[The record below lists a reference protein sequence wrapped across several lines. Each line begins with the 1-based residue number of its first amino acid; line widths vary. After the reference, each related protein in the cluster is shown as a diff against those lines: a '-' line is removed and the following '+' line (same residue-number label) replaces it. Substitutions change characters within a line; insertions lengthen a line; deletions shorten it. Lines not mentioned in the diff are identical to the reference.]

1 MMNELMTVLVS
12 RSYSHSEISYKIGI
26 LKDFFEYMF
35 FVAHST
41 QVNASIIK
49 LFSQNSDRS
58 EADINFLEALPTSLF
73 ETFTQESFYEKL
85 KELSKESKQLPTLS
99 IVVPVILDAKNVALI
114 GEWVRTEV
122 GSNVLLNIDIDKEV
136 SAGCQIIW
144 HNTLHD
150 FSLEHYITIHRENL
164 ENTIRDKMPSFTESN
179 NI

>member
-1 MMNELMTVLVS
+1 MINELMMTLVAQ
-12 RSYSHSEISYKIGI
+12 SYSHSEISYKIGI
-26 LKDFFEYMF
+26 LKDFFEYIF

-41 QVNASIIK
+41 QINADTIK
-49 LFSQNSDRS
+49 LFSQNSDRAD
-58 EADINFLEALPTSLF
+58 ADISFLEALPTSLF
-73 ETFTQESFYEKL
+73 ESFTQESFYEKL
-85 KELSKESKQLPTLS
+85 KELSKEEKQLPTLS

-150 FSLEHYITIHRENL
+150 FSFGHYITTHRENL
-164 ENTIRDKMPSFTESN
+164 EKIIRDKMPVFTESN
-179 NI
+179 HI